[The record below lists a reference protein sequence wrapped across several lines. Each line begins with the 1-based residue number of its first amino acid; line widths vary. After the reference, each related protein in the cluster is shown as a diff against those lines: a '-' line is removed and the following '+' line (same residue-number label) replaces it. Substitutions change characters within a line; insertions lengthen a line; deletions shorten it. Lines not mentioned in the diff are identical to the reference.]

1 MLLAA
6 GWFTSHSRRIAFPSL
21 VTTTPPMGSSSI
33 LSIERGPRHVRT
45 RSATVCRTRTDRQ
58 TQRERG
64 AAGRHEQAQRGR
76 THAQTQGARTLA
88 ALMLSSC
95 ALRPWFLS
103 VFCSTRTHEGIVA
116 PARQRGPAAQREEG
130 GWVGGG
136 GAAARARPTY
146 GGPAPAPAWL
156 ERRHGHV
163 VRGKSP
169 HGLLGRGVG
178 LGKSPPL
185 PRFCFCADG
194 ERPLWCYADAARA
207 RPCPPFPS
215 ALAHPYEQGWLPGA
229 QVQLCT

>member
-1 MLLAA
+1 MFAP
-6 GWFTSHSRRIAFPSL
+6 GPPPS
-21 VTTTPPMGSSSI
+21 VA
-33 LSIERGPRHVRT
+33 RGQ
-45 RSATVCRTRTDRQ
+45 TDRHRERE
-58 TQRERG
+58 RERG

-76 THAQTQGARTLA
+76 THVQTQGARTLA

-116 PARQRGPAAQREEG
+116 PARQRGPAAQRE
-130 GWVGGG
+130 GGG
-136 GAAARARPTY
+136 GGSPRAPDIRRTSTGACMAR
-146 GGPAPAPAWL
+146 
-156 ERRHGHV
+156 ERRGHV